1 MLRDQMVK
9 SKYHTTTGGQ
19 CRQKEGNF
27 KKNQTEMLDI
37 KKKWKKDEDN
47 LWLLDWTLL
56 REKLLSCKIVNRIF

>member
-9 SKYHTTTGGQ
+9 SKYHTTKGGQ

-37 KKKWKKDEDN
+37 KKKWKKMKTTFDY
-47 LWLLDWTLL
+47 
-56 REKLLSCKIVNRIF
+56 